1 MCLCQVEDDSE
12 EKKLAKAKELEER
25 SSFYFLS
32 LLLFPSPDADFVS
45 SASDCA
51 TSELLVRWK
60 NRKRD
65 YERPIPRRALRL
77 GCKRLQTRVKKYLLV
92 LQQRCLRFQQ
102 VTVTVIDNRSC
113 SKAIIV

>member
-25 SSFYFLS
+25 SSF
-32 LLLFPSPDADFVS
+32 LFMPLPLFSSSHADFS
-45 SASDCA
+45 SSPSDCA

-65 YERPIPRRALRL
+65 CERPIPRRALRL
-77 GCKRLQTRVKKYLLV
+77 GCKRLQARVKKYLLV

-102 VTVTVIDNRSC
+102 VTTTVTVI
-113 SKAIIV
+113 KMIVFKK